1 MPSVDSSVG
10 LVPLPT
16 PAGAQDAPFADATET
31 ALLDYCAFWIKWS
44 LDQKIATMTF
54 PGIDAGRDMVPAA
67 NRYTQAPN
75 SLLMARKLPALF
87 LWWDGKSTKQRISTV
102 KTCRERDFTLLY
114 VFERLINIDQ
124 LNTYSGLTATI
135 GAALSRAFD
144 RLAHPAYAL
153 AGSGFAPGTD
163 IRIMFNLR
171 GVEYLGDQDGFL
183 KELPQQSSR
192 TVATAANHSTSSA
205 QGGIQKGYPSLSAK
219 IRVWELIGQ
228 DSLSDP
234 ADATKDMKISINVGD
249 PANPLPYMQRVL
261 QQPDGSQIED
271 PDQVGK
277 S

>member
-1 MPSVDSSVG
+1 MPSVASAVG
-10 LVPLPT
+10 PLPL
-16 PAGAQDAPFADATET
+16 PAAVGAPDAPIGDPTEE
-31 ALLDYCAFWIKWS
+31 AILDYCAFWIKWA
-44 LDQKIATMTF
+44 LDAKIATMTV
-54 PGIDAGRDMVPAA
+54 PGLVTPGDMVPVA

-75 SLLMARKLPALF
+75 ALLMARKLPALF
-87 LWWDGKSTKQRISTV
+87 VWWDGKSTKQRVSTV
-102 KTCRERDFTLLY
+102 KTCREREFSFMY
-114 VFERLINIDQ
+114 VFERLRNVDQ
-124 LNTYSGLTATI
+124 LNTYSGLMPTV

-163 IRIMFNLR
+163 IRIMFGLR
-171 GVEYLGDQDGFL
+171 GVEYLGDQEGFL
-183 KELPQQSSR
+183 KELPQQSQR
-192 TVATAANHSTSSA
+192 TVATAANPSTSSA
-205 QGGIQKGYPSLSAK
+205 QGGIQQGYPSLQARV
-219 IRVWELIGQ
+219 RVWEVIEQ
-228 DSLSDP
+228 DSLSDL